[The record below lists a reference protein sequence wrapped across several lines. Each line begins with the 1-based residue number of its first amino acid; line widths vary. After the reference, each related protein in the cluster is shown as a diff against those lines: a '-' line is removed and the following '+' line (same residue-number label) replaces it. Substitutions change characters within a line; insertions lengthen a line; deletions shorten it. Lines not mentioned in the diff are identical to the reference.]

1 MKKLLSIILLS
12 LFSFLPAK
20 AIDKNA
26 YQELYNES
34 VHCTVYFKFISR
46 GVERAGDLTEE
57 QKAFVNKMNRL
68 SDISDSNTRFFA
80 NELNK
85 DLWPKIKANDIQ
97 KKVEA
102 LYGEFLDFAGQD
114 YSGTDKLNEKYLV
127 DCNQAV
133 TDRDARVAVYTGD
146 WNGKSRKN
154 VDGIFEFYS
163 SKKNKYISC
172 KEYKK
177 DKEAKENHPARN
189 QIIDSLDRFFLIG
202 GTPICDGEISKNQK
216 GQKFRYDEKLQEF
229 ILVPGFIES
238 FQSFIKSSQKH
249 SKLILTIILFLT
261 SIYILIQ
268 FTGKIKKFIKP
279 KIKFI
284 KENKLRLSATLSVF
298 YLCFMLYLNWARLQG
313 GMFIYKQTY
322 TWFLGWGLLPIVV
335 LWSIYFIWKKK

>member
-1 MKKLLSIILLS
+1 MKKLLGIILLS
-12 LFSFLPAK
+12 LFLFLPAK

-34 VHCTVYFKFISR
+34 AHCTVYFKFISR
-46 GVERAGDLTEE
+46 GVERAGNLTEE

-80 NELNK
+80 TELNK

-97 KKVEA
+97 EKVEA
-102 LYGEFLDFAGQD
+102 LYGDFLDFAGRD

-133 TDRDARVAVYTGD
+133 NDRDARVAVWTSD
-146 WNGKSRKN
+146 WNGKSREN
-154 VDGIFEFYS
+154 ANGISEYYS
-163 SKKNKYISC
+163 SKQNRYISC
-172 KEYKK
+172 KAYNREGVD
-177 DKEAKENHPARN
+177 DKYPGQN
-189 QIIDSLDRFFLIG
+189 QVRSDLQLYFLG
-202 GTPICDGEISKNQK
+202 GSPICDGDIAIDLN
-216 GQKFRYDEKLQEF
+216 GQKIKYDAKSGEW
-229 ILVPGFIES
+229 LVIPSFIEN
-238 FQSFIKSSQKH
+238 FQSFIKSSEKH
-249 SKLILTIILFLT
+249 SKLIIVIILFLI
-261 SIYILIQ
+261 SIYLLIK
-268 FTGKIKKFIKP
+268 FKGEIKKFTKS

-313 GMFIYKQTY
+313 GFFIYEQTY

>member
-1 MKKLLSIILLS
+1 MKKISLTILLS

-34 VHCTVYFKFISR
+34 AHCTVYFKFISR
-46 GVERAGDLTEE
+46 GIERAGDLTEE

-80 NELNK
+80 TELNK

-97 KKVEA
+97 EKVEA
-102 LYGEFLDFAGQD
+102 LYGDFLDFAGRD

-133 TDRDARVAVYTGD
+133 NDRDARVAVWTSD
-146 WNGKSRKN
+146 WNGKSREN
-154 VDGIFEFYS
+154 ANGISEYYS
-163 SKKNKYISC
+163 SKQNRYISC
-172 KEYKK
+172 KAYNREGVD
-177 DKEAKENHPARN
+177 DKYPGQN
-189 QIIDSLDRFFLIG
+189 QVRSDLQLYFLG
-202 GTPICDGEISKNQK
+202 GSPICDGDIAIDLN
-216 GQKFRYDEKLQEF
+216 GQKIKYDAKSGEW
-229 ILVPGFIES
+229 LVIPSFIEN
-238 FQSFIKSSQKH
+238 FQSFIKSSEKH
-249 SKLILTIILFLT
+249 SKLIIVIILFLI
-261 SIYILIQ
+261 SIYLLIK
-268 FTGKIKKFIKP
+268 FKGEIKKFIKS

-298 YLCFMLYLNWARLQG
+298 YLCIMLYLNWARLQG

>member
-1 MKKLLSIILLS
+1 MKKLLGTILLS

-34 VHCTVYFKFISR
+34 AHCTVYFKFISR

-97 KKVEA
+97 KKIEA
-102 LYGEFLDFAGQD
+102 VYGDFLDFAGRD
-114 YSGTDKLNEKYLV
+114 YSGTDKLNERYLV

-133 TDRDARVAVYTGD
+133 TDRDARVAIWTGD
-146 WNGKSRKN
+146 WNGKSKEN
-154 VDGIFEFYS
+154 ANGISEYYS
-163 SKKNKYISC
+163 SKQNKYISC
-172 KEYKK
+172 KAYNREGAD
-177 DKEAKENHPARN
+177 DKYPGQN
-189 QIIDSLDRFFLIG
+189 QVSSDLYFFFLG
-202 GTPICDGEISKNQK
+202 GSPVCDGAIGKNES
-216 GQKFRYDEKLQEF
+216 GQKTKYDAKSGEW
-229 ILVPGFIES
+229 IVVPSFIES
-238 FQSFIKSSQKH
+238 LQSFIKSSQKH
-249 SKLILTIILFLT
+249 LKLIIAIIFFLT
-261 SIYILIQ
+261 CIYLLIK
-268 FTGKIKKFIKP
+268 FTGEIKKFIKS
-279 KIKFI
+279 KIKFV

-313 GMFIYKQTY
+313 GFFIYKQTY

>member
-1 MKKLLSIILLS
+1 MKKISLTILLS

-34 VHCTVYFKFISR
+34 AHCTVYFKFISR
-46 GVERAGDLTEE
+46 GVERAGNLTEE

-80 NELNK
+80 TELNK

-97 KKVEA
+97 EKVEA
-102 LYGEFLDFAGQD
+102 LYGDFLDFAGRD

-133 TDRDARVAVYTGD
+133 NDRDARVAVWTSD
-146 WNGKSRKN
+146 WNGKSREN
-154 VDGIFEFYS
+154 ANGISEYYS
-163 SKKNKYISC
+163 SKQNRYISC
-172 KEYKK
+172 KAYNREGVD
-177 DKEAKENHPARN
+177 DKYPGQN
-189 QIIDSLDRFFLIG
+189 QVRSDLQLYFLG
-202 GTPICDGEISKNQK
+202 GSPICDGDIAIDLN
-216 GQKFRYDEKLQEF
+216 GQKIKYDAKSGEW
-229 ILVPGFIES
+229 LVIPSFIEN
-238 FQSFIKSSQKH
+238 FQSFIKSSEKH
-249 SKLILTIILFLT
+249 SKLIIVIILFLI
-261 SIYILIQ
+261 SIYLLIK
-268 FTGKIKKFIKP
+268 FKGEIKKFIKS

-298 YLCFMLYLNWARLQG
+298 YLCIMLYLNWARLQG